1 MDGDSKGEF
10 GMNAC
15 YVDAEYGQGT
25 MQKGG
30 NSGKILLV
38 TKKARIL
45 LNLLQ
50 NIHHVVK
57 Q

>member
-10 GMNAC
+10 GMGAC